1 MQGGKVMARSPVHP
15 HNRRHLLPAAALA
28 GIAGLGMA
36 AAHGDP
42 LPTRNQN
49 PLLAPYGL
57 PSPLPSRLPAAGGG
71 EVGVTLNW
79 ANAAVVEDSGPNA
92 FTMDGETQDVRL
104 RWEQALGPRFAFV
117 GELPWR
123 RLSGGSLDH
132 VIEQWHSLW
141 GLPDGDRKDLP
152 RNNLLIEY
160 RRYDALLLEVDRD
173 ASGIADIPLSVGYQI
188 AASDQHALATWLTV
202 KAPVGDAKSLT
213 GSGATDVA
221 LSLSGQTQLAE
232 HWHIFGQA
240 DAVWL
245 GQGDILPQLQ
255 QSFAW
260 SALAGVSWN
269 AWRALDL
276 TVQFAANSRIF
287 DAPTH
292 LAGDAVVLSFGGSYR
307 TAGGWRFDVGMSEDI
322 QVDASPD
329 ANFIFSVRRGY

>member
-1 MQGGKVMARSPVHP
+1 
-15 HNRRHLLPAAALA
+15 
-28 GIAGLGMA
+28 MA

-57 PSPLPSRLPAAGGG
+57 PNPLPSRLPAAGGG
-71 EVGVTLNW
+71 EIGVTLNW
-79 ANAAVVEDSGPNA
+79 ANAAVVENSGPYA
-92 FTMDGETQDVRL
+92 FTLDGETQDVRL

-132 VIEQWHSLW
+132 VIEQWHSLF
-141 GLPDGDRKDLP
+141 GLPDGSRKHLP
-152 RNNLLIEY
+152 RNDLLIEY
-160 RRYDALLLEVDRD
+160 RQYDAILLEVDRD
-173 ASGIADIPLSVGYQI
+173 ASGLADIPLSLGYQV
-188 AASDQHALATWLTV
+188 AASDRHALAAWLTV
-202 KAPVGDAKSLT
+202 KAPAGSARSLT

-232 HWHIFGQA
+232 HRRLFGQA
-240 DAVWL
+240 DATWL
-245 GQGDILPQLQ
+245 GQGDILPLFQ

-260 SALAGVSWN
+260 SALAGVTWN

-276 TVQFAANSRIF
+276 TVQVAANSKVF
-287 DAPTH
+287 DVPATD
-292 LAGDAVVLSFGGSYR
+292 LAGDAVVLSFGGSWR
-307 TAGGWRFDVGMSEDI
+307 TSGGWRFDLGMSEDI

-329 ANFIFSVRRGY
+329 ANFIFAVKRGY